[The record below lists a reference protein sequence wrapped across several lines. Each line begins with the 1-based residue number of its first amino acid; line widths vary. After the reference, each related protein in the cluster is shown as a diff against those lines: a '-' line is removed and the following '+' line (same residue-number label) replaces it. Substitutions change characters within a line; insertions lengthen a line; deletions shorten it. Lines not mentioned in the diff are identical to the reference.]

1 MEINLLQ
8 LSKCKR
14 FQWDGGNTHKNWI
27 KHRVSS
33 AECEQLFFNQPLITG
48 ETTSSSQIEARYY
61 ALGQTDSGRQLFVV
75 FTIRTDLIRVI
86 SARPMSRRERKV
98 YSDAQEETDTK
109 VQE

>member
-1 MEINLLQ
+1 METNLLE
-8 LSKCKR
+8 LLKCKE
-14 FQWDGGNTHKNWI
+14 FQWDPGNSHKNWI

-33 AECEQLFFNQPLITG
+33 AECEQIFFNQPLITG
-48 ETTSSSQIEARYY
+48 DTASSSPTEARYY

-98 YSDAQEETDTK
+98 YSDAQEETDPE